1 MASIQRAL
9 TVRLLVSLSTVVAV
23 ATVGLAWILRV
34 HLQDQFDEALA
45 GKARVLS
52 AFVQRNEQGQ
62 LEMELEDVPMVEFDH
77 PGGEYFVV
85 WDNHEV
91 QFRSRSLAD
100 GTLPPINAPVA
111 QPIALPILTPIFRDA
126 RLPDSRAGRV
136 AWLSFSPRVEPGE
149 PNRSAAVAP
158 TSPGLLTI
166 AVARE
171 RQTLNARLTD
181 LNLEIGGLA
190 LLLLAAIPLVIA
202 RVVPHSL
209 RPLEDV
215 ARRAAAI
222 DATSLGQRFPT
233 EGLPAELA
241 AITGR
246 LNELLDR
253 LAKSFERER
262 RFSADVAHEL
272 RTPIAELRS
281 LAEVALAGN
290 QPHDGLKAGDV
301 SLLEDVLGAAIQMQN
316 LVTNLLA
323 LARCESGHQ
332 PIKME
337 KVDAA
342 AALMRVWANFQ
353 SAASD
358 KRLKI
363 DWHALAAA
371 DVRADSALLDV
382 VFSNLLGNAMTYA
395 PAGGRIVL
403 SAAPKDDQMVIAI
416 GNTNDTITS
425 DDLPHLFEAFWRK
438 DSARTD
444 GGHSGLGLSL
454 VAAMLSL
461 MGGRIHAS
469 LNPPGWIQ
477 FVVELP
483 SLVVGD
489 RSVETGPSRQVP

>member
-1 MASIQRAL
+1 M
-9 TVRLLVSLSTVVAV
+9 
-23 ATVGLAWILRV
+23 
-34 HLQDQFDEALA
+34 
-45 GKARVLS
+45 
-52 AFVQRNEQGQ
+52 
-62 LEMELEDVPMVEFDH
+62 
-77 PGGEYFVV
+77 
-85 WDNHEV
+85 
-91 QFRSRSLAD
+91 
-100 GTLPPINAPVA
+100 
-111 QPIALPILTPIFRDA
+111 
-126 RLPDSRAGRV
+126 
-136 AWLSFSPRVEPGE
+136 
-149 PNRSAAVAP
+149 
-158 TSPGLLTI
+158 
-166 AVARE
+166 
-171 RQTLNARLTD
+171 
-181 LNLEIGGLA
+181 
-190 LLLLAAIPLVIA
+190 
-202 RVVPHSL
+202 
-209 RPLEDV
+209 
-215 ARRAAAI
+215 
-222 DATSLGQRFPT
+222 
-233 EGLPAELA
+233 
-241 AITGR
+241 
-246 LNELLDR
+246 
-253 LAKSFERER
+253 
-262 RFSADVAHEL
+262 
-272 RTPIAELRS
+272 
-281 LAEVALAGN
+281 
-290 QPHDGLKAGDV
+290 
-301 SLLEDVLGAAIQMQN
+301 SLLEDVLGAAMQMQN

-371 DVRADSALLDV
+371 DVRADPALLDV

-454 VAAMLSL
+454 VVAMLSL
-461 MGGRIHAS
+461 TGGRIHAT

-483 SLVVGD
+483 GSVVGD
-489 RSVETGPSRQVP
+489 RSVETGPSRQVPYIG